1 MISKINKQFMQLNNN
16 NPVKK
21 WTEDLDRHF
30 SKDDIQM
37 AKRHMNTLDQPGLD
51 LGTCVLEKKVYSSAF
66 G

>member
-30 SKDDIQM
+30 SKDDIHM
-37 AKRHMNTLDQPGLD
+37 AKRHMK
-51 LGTCVLEKKVYSSAF
+51 CSSSLIIRETQVIQ
-66 G
+66 